1 MYAAVHSVA
10 VGGGSVNPFRLAS
23 LTVIYHIFSP
33 TYVLLNALY
42 LYPMKAYK
50 GDPVR
55 QDNTSVKPFADP
67 NYLKLLGE
75 RKLSHGLSLP
85 DADQIRVP
93 TSSLKPLDF
102 LKNLYNQHLNDDS
115 PDTVLENILEYFDS
129 SGIMSHDDAKEAI
142 EEYRQSKRIVPTFNQ
157 AVDVLGAVPDFRGR
171 KASTGALSLASN
183 PKLLKQLMD
192 MINAYDSGQDI
203 SEDNLQ

>member
-1 MYAAVHSVA
+1 
-10 VGGGSVNPFRLAS
+10 
-23 LTVIYHIFSP
+23 
-33 TYVLLNALY
+33 
-42 LYPMKAYK
+42 MKAYK

-67 NYLKLLGE
+67 NILKLLGE

-85 DADQIRVP
+85 DADQIRV
-93 TSSLKPLDF
+93 SLKPLDF
-102 LKNLYNQHLNDDS
+102 LKSVYNQHLNDDS
-115 PDTVLENILEYFDS
+115 PDTVLENVLEYFDS

-142 EEYRQSKRIVPTFNQ
+142 EGYRQSKRIVPTFNQ
-157 AVDVLGAVPDFRGR
+157 AVDVLGAVPDFTGL
-171 KASTGALSLASN
+171 KASSGPIRLATN